1 MLLLLLIVLFVPL
14 IVLFVPLI
22 VLFVPLMLFMTLVL
36 FGSAR
41 TLSVVRVDA
50 ADALRVVR
58 VDAADALHVARA
70 DAADA
75 LHVARA
81 DAADALHVARADAAK
96 MRATACALDT
106 TRALAAAYAVDQCL
120 RVFIVADVVKE
131 FIESNCL
138 YTKATIDINCA
149 LCMCATKE
157 CNDANQVTASVLR
170 ECGLYHAPFPH
181 FELDRNVRRVSPYRL
196 IEGIGLKKISN
207 TLSSTLY
214 ALYAC
219 NPVHN
224 NCCSVLYK
232 LENLD
237 KDTNTLAFELNTL
250 INTAN
255 ITRDDLSG
263 INTMY
268 QLNICPRFYE
278 IVEAIA
284 SNGSQVCETEA
295 NVLFPLR
302 IKLWDINVQMKNFG
316 F

>member
-1 MLLLLLIVLFVPL
+1 MRIFLLRMLLLLL

-58 VDAADALHVARA
+58 V

>member
-1 MLLLLLIVLFVPL
+1 MLLLLL

-58 VDAADALHVARA
+58 V